1 MLIEEQLINYLKR
14 KEKKKNNTKITKS
27 IYLMAK
33 ERKKNLQQQKKIKI
47 QEKLNRNLNKKIL

>member
-33 ERKKNLQQQKKIKI
+33 ERKKTYNNRKKLKY
-47 QEKLNRNLNKKIL
+47 KKN